1 MGALFEWWIPRSSTK
16 AVVAASALVL
26 VLIAG
31 AAWLANARAVQSS
44 ASAQGALD
52 ARADAINIEQARLS
66 FWQER
71 EAMNEYLLTHEA
83 SILDEVV
90 AEDRAFN
97 DALGR
102 LDANDGHVPALI
114 SSAIGA
120 NANFVSTFMRS
131 RHVGVGAATVDRLL
145 DKLDREEALV
155 VGPLGVLSTLHERA
169 AGLAEAH
176 AAAADA
182 QARRYQ
188 VAGILI
194 IALATMLFCAWA
206 IQLVRRIAERNHEL
220 RVADGLKNDFV
231 ASVSHELRTPLTS
244 ILGYTEFLLD
254 EHTGPLNDEQ
264 RRFLAIVNRSSGRLL
279 RLVGDLLFIAQL
291 DATNLHLEPAPLS
304 LTRLV
309 EEAVDASL
317 PAASLKDLT
326 LTMTAS
332 PVAEF
337 VGDPARLAQLLDNLL
352 ANAIKFTHNGGIT
365 VTLEERAGNAVIEV
379 SDTGIGIPAA
389 DQARLF
395 QRFYR
400 TPAATAQAIQGSG
413 LGLSIAKAIAEGHG
427 GTIECESVE
436 HTGTTFRVHLPST
449 STPPVGTPT
458 WPCKQTSLSTDL
470 RRTPTCTGSGAPI
483 RMTPSFPHAARVIV
497 AVCAGPR

>member
-1 MGALFEWWIPRSSTK
+1 VGVADPCGMGALFEWWTPHSSTK
-16 AVVAASALVL
+16 RVVAASALVL

-31 AAWLANARAVQSS
+31 AAWLANARAMQSN
-44 ASAQGALD
+44 ASARVALD
-52 ARADAINIEQARLS
+52 ARADAINTEQARLS
-66 FWQER
+66 YWRER
-71 EAMNEYLLTHEA
+71 EAMNEYLLRYEA
-83 SILDEVV
+83 SILGEV
-90 AEDRAFN
+90 ATDDRAFN
-97 DALGR
+97 DALAR
-102 LDANDGHVPALI
+102 LDENDPHVPALI
-114 SSAIGA
+114 SSAIRA
-120 NANFVSTFMRS
+120 NANFVRTFTGGW
-131 RHVGVGAATVDRLL
+131 HVGAGAATVNRLVG
-145 DKLDREEALV
+145 KLDREEALV
-155 VGPLGVLSTLHERA
+155 VGPLRGLSTLHERA
-169 AGLAEAH
+169 ARLAEAH

-188 VAGILI
+188 VAAILI

-220 RVADGLKNDFV
+220 KIADGLKNDFV

-254 EHTGPLNDEQ
+254 ENTGPLNDEQ

-304 LTRLV
+304 LKRLV

-317 PAASLKDLT
+317 PAATLKDLT
-326 LTMTAS
+326 LTMAAS
-332 PVAEF
+332 PVAEL
-337 VGDPARLAQLLDNLL
+337 VGDPARLAQLLDNLI
-352 ANAIKFTHNGGIT
+352 ANAIKFTHNGSVI
-365 VTLEERAGNAVIEV
+365 VTLEELAGNAVIEV

-389 DQARLF
+389 DQPRLF

-400 TPAATAQAIQGSG
+400 TPAATDQAIQGSG

-436 HTGTTFRVHLPST
+436 HKGTTFRVYLPLNQHAPGGHTHLAMQANT
-449 STPPVGTPT
+449 
-458 WPCKQTSLSTDL
+458 
-470 RRTPTCTGSGAPI
+470 A
-483 RMTPSFPHAARVIV
+483 
-497 AVCAGPR
+497 